1 MANILEQLTRK
12 DTSDFVREHQ
22 IEITATRIP
31 ARADIDMSG
40 WGKDASHWHITF
52 RQVGRGNNRTMTT
65 YYIMGSAYK
74 HKPTAADVLDC
85 LASDASGYDN
95 ARNFEDW
102 ASEYGYDT
110 DSRKAYGTYQILG
123 EQAKQLR
130 QWLGNA
136 AYTQLTEQTERL

>member
-1 MANILEQLTRK
+1 MDIREFVADNGITMVSRSRKSNPNMDDFKGNHYTVTISMGDKRMSVAYSMGMALTGK
-12 DTSDFVREHQ
+12 
-22 IEITATRIP
+22 P
-31 ARADIDMSG
+31 KID
-40 WGKDASHWHITF
+40 
-52 RQVGRGNNRTMTT
+52 
-65 YYIMGSAYK
+65 
-74 HKPTAADVLDC
+74 DVLDC
-85 LASDASGYDN
+85 LANDAAGVEN